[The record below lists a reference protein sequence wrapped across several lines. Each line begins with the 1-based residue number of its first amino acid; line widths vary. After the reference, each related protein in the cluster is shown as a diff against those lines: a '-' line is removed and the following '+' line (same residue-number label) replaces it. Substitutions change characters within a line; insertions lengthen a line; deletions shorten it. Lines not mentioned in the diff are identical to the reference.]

1 MRHNW
6 LRGIYRGGEVASRS
20 PTGWGTQPLRIQ
32 LAFPASLRSCVK
44 FSSRIPYHAITCR
57 PSGALVYLV
66 YAAFYKHAAPLGLR
80 RRCLSPR
87 PIVWVPHPLRIQ
99 FRFPSF
105 PSSASFALL
114 RLCVVFLTYYA
125 SRLSFLPFPF
135 SRFLTPSPPR
145 LLVFSFAR
153 FGYFFVSFFYI
164 PTFCWLGS
172 YYFLLRGRKHRFS
185 GTNLLVFY
193 LLALSLPIKCRII
206 FSVQVKARY
215 RDTPRKGISD
225 PALIQ

>member
-1 MRHNW
+1 M
-6 LRGIYRGGEVASRS
+6 
-20 PTGWGTQPLRIQ
+20 IQ
-32 LAFPASLRSCVK
+32 TKR
-44 FSSRIPYHAITCR
+44 TCR
-57 PSGALVYLV
+57 PGALLCLV
-66 YAAFYKHAAPLGLR
+66 HAAFYKHAAPLGLR
-80 RRCLSPR
+80 RRCLSR
-87 PIVWVPHPLRIQ
+87 PMVWVPHPLRIQ

-164 PTFCWLGS
+164 PTFCWLRLILFSVARAKTQIQRYEFIGFLSARTEPPNQVSHHFASFLACRLKRDIDRTYANLVHGGRFLIFNPLNPPTPLTRGEDKRGS
-172 YYFLLRGRKHRFS
+172 S
-185 GTNLLVFY
+185 PLVFP
-193 LLALSLPIKCRII
+193 LLSEGFRGTLETQGDL
-206 FSVQVKARY
+206 
-215 RDTPRKGISD
+215 
-225 PALIQ
+225 

>member
-1 MRHNW
+1 M
-6 LRGIYRGGEVASRS
+6 
-20 PTGWGTQPLRIQ
+20 
-32 LAFPASLRSCVK
+32 
-44 FSSRIPYHAITCR
+44 
-57 PSGALVYLV
+57 
-66 YAAFYKHAAPLGLR
+66 
-80 RRCLSPR
+80 
-87 PIVWVPHPLRIQ
+87 VWVPHPLRIQ

-125 SRLSFLPFPF
+125 SCLSFLPFPF

-172 YYFLLRGRKHRFS
+172 YYFLLRGRKHRSS
-185 GTNLLVFY
+185 GTNLFGFLSARTEPPNQVSHHFASFLACRLKRDIDRTYANLVHGGRFLIFNPLNPPTPLTRGEDKRGSSPLVFP
-193 LLALSLPIKCRII
+193 LLSEGFRGTLETQGDL
-206 FSVQVKARY
+206 
-215 RDTPRKGISD
+215 
-225 PALIQ
+225 

>member
-1 MRHNW
+1 MRHN
-6 LRGIYRGGEVASRS
+6 LRCVIHRGGEVASRS

-57 PSGALVYLV
+57 PSGAAAQLVYLV

-80 RRCLSPR
+80 RRCLSR

-114 RLCVVFLTYYA
+114 RLCVVFLTYYTCC
-125 SRLSFLPFPF
+125 LSFPAPFPPF
-135 SRFLTPSPPR
+135 SPSRFLAS
-145 LLVFSFAR
+145 
-153 FGYFFVSFFYI
+153 
-164 PTFCWLGS
+164 
-172 YYFLLRGRKHRFS
+172 
-185 GTNLLVFY
+185 
-193 LLALSLPIKCRII
+193 SLPHPSSSWFSRSLVLDIFCIFFLYTYVLLFRLIL
-206 FSVQVKARY
+206 FSVARAK
-215 RDTPRKGISD
+215 TQ
-225 PALIQ
+225 IQRYEFIGFLSARN